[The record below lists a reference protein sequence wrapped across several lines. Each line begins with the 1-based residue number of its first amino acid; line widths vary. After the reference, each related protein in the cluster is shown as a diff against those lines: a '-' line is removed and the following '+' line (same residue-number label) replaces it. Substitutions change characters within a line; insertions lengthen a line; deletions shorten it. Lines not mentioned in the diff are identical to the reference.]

1 MAIQET
7 IIEFINKDLIRDNRN
22 RTLDPGDNLIE
33 LGIIDSLGIQKL
45 INFLE
50 ENYSV
55 EIGDDE
61 LVPENFETVNAIA
74 SYMLGKSK

>member
-7 IIEFINKDLIRDNRN
+7 IIEFIKKDLIRDIRN
-22 RTLDPGDNLIE
+22 RTLEPEDNLIE

-50 ENYSV
+50 ESYSV

-61 LVPENFETVNAIA
+61 LVPENFETVKAIA
-74 SYMLGKSK
+74 SFMLGKSK